1 MRNGVIRFSCVA
13 AITLFACTRTWC
25 DDKDQDDAQQLRDEA
40 TAVMKQ
46 NSTKTVAPGE
56 YAMAVYRLEKAQS
69 ILEQAHDTDCPLA
82 QEVNSALFWARK
94 CSNVIIMKEL
104 DKIHASNPQL
114 KLASQEKPKETAS
127 KAPAA
132 EGESLPEIDTQAEAK
147 QAFNTAQEFAKA
159 HEGDD
164 YVVAMRYFQFV
175 NEYPGTDYSLKAV
188 SLAHDAQ
195 VRFAAKNGAAPK
207 EDLGPGPEAKALAEG
222 DKFVEE
228 KKFDLAIARYK
239 DSLKIKDT
247 LVGHR
252 KLGHAFYQSAQQ
264 RKDEINK
271 EFEAFLPD
279 YKAAYEAS
287 WYREGSSRN
296 NPRRFNPL
304 TPIWLAAK
312 KRHAEILTE
321 VAHVW
326 TIYIYGQWEFEK
338 VLKMAPDHKDFDA
351 AAYEGITLSARAE
364 DKSKAVA
371 YLSKFLKEY
380 EPANEIE
387 KFVYEYCKTELDR
400 VTH

>member
-1 MRNGVIRFSCVA
+1 
-13 AITLFACTRTWC
+13 
-25 DDKDQDDAQQLRDEA
+25 
-40 TAVMKQ
+40 MKQ
-46 NSTKTVAPGE
+46 NATKTVAPSE
-56 YAMAVYRLEKAQS
+56 YAMAVYRLEKAQA
-69 ILEQAHDTDCPLA
+69 ILEQAHDTECPLA

-114 KLASQEKPKETAS
+114 KLASQEKPKETAK
-127 KAPAA
+127 KAAAVA
-132 EGESLPEIDTQAEAK
+132 EGDAPPEIDTQAEAK
-147 QAFNTAQEFAKA
+147 SAFDKVQEFAKN
-159 HEGDD
+159 HDGDD
-164 YVVAMRYFQFV
+164 YVIAMRYFQFV

-188 SLAHDAQ
+188 SLAHEAQ

-207 EDLGPGPEAKALAEG
+207 EELGPGPEAKPLAEG

-239 DSLKIKDT
+239 ESLKIKDT
-247 LVGHR
+247 LVAHR
-252 KLGHAFYQSAQQ
+252 KLGHAYYQQAQQ
-264 RKDEINK
+264 SKDEINK
-271 EFEAFLPD
+271 EFEAFLPQ
-279 YKAAYEAS
+279 YKAAYDAS

-296 NPRRFNPL
+296 NPRKFNPL

-312 KRHAEILTE
+312 KRHTEILND

-326 TIYIYGQWEFEK
+326 TIYVYGQWEFEK
-338 VLKMAPDHKDFDA
+338 VLKIAPDHKDFDA

-364 DKSKAVA
+364 DKGKAVA
-371 YLSKFLKEY
+371 HLTKFLKEY

-400 VTH
+400 ITH